1 MGRGVLSVHCHALQ
15 ITWSRAVVQ
24 AALTVWN
31 GRIAERGAMLPPM
44 FAHSNQTW
52 WWTAR
57 SAAH

>member
-1 MGRGVLSVHCHALQ
+1 
-15 ITWSRAVVQ
+15 
-24 AALTVWN
+24 
-31 GRIAERGAMLPPM
+31 M